1 MWMHLRTSL
10 AWAWV
15 VLGAATAAAE
25 SPNRIVVPLSDPG
38 RPAALRVELIRG
50 GIQVTG
56 YGGKE
61 IVVEADVQK
70 DAEGDEDVVPAPPE
84 PPTPPPPGHRTS
96 RATEDDERDE
106 EHDERARGLRRI
118 PNLSAGLS
126 VSENDNEVSVEGS
139 PRRSLALAIL
149 VPAGTSLYLSTV
161 TDGDIVVRDLQAG
174 EIEIE
179 NTNGEV
185 RLERVAGP
193 VTVHALNGDI
203 DAKLARLDPR
213 KASSFSTFNG
223 DIDVTLPPDVKAD
236 VRIKSDNG
244 EIYTDFDVQMGTR
257 TERREGEDEAATDRP
272 RARKYGKRGKGRA
285 FGFESAMTATLG
297 GGGPLLRFE
306 TFNGNVYIRKA
317 K

>member
-1 MWMHLRTSL
+1 MWMHLRAFL
-10 AWAWV
+10 AWTSVA
-15 VLGAATAAAE
+15 LGAAAAAE
-25 SPNRIVVPLSDPG
+25 SPNRIVVPLSDPA
-38 RPAALRVELIRG
+38 RPATLRVELVRG

-61 IVVEADVQK
+61 IVVEAGVR
-70 DAEGDEDVVPAPPE
+70 EGDEDVVSPPPAPPA
-84 PPTPPPPGHRTS
+84 PPAPGGRTP
-96 RATEDDERDE
+96 RAPRAIEHQEGDD

-118 PNLSAGLS
+118 PNLSAGLE
-126 VSENDNEVSVEGS
+126 VSENDNEVVVEGS
-139 PRRSLALAIL
+139 PRRSLDLAVL
-149 VPAGTSLYLSTV
+149 VPAGASLFLSTV

-185 RLERVAGP
+185 RLEKVSGP

-203 DAKLARLDPR
+203 DATLARLDAR

-223 DIDVTLPPDVKAD
+223 DIDVTLPADVKAD

-244 EIYTDFDVQMGTR
+244 EIFTDFDLQMGAR
-257 TERREGEDEAATDRP
+257 TERRAGDEGDAADRP
-272 RARKYGKRGKGRA
+272 RARKYSKGTKGRA
-285 FGFESAMTATLG
+285 FGFESAMTGTLG
-297 GGGPLLRFE
+297 GGGPVLRFE